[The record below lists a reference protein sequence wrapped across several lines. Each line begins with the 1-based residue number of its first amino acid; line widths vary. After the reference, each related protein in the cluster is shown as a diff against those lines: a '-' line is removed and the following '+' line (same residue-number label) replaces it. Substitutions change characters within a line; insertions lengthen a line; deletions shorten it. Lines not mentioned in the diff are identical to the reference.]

1 MKAARNDKVTKE
13 LNTKQKNRNKNIRLI
28 LVSAII
34 ALLAFVAITI
44 LQSNILDMEESI
56 RVYVVKTNIDEGTK
70 ITQSNLSNYFKVEER
85 VINTLPK
92 NHVKEGEADKL
103 VYKYAGKAYV
113 SEEIVTTEFIEDRA
127 SIKSDLKNPVEIS
140 FSSAAVNAVGGIL
153 REGDIVNIYYQ
164 QEETKGTSTQLL
176 LGQGYIEKAFE
187 GTTLVANDNKEAV
200 TTMFNIVVEEEIAT
214 YFFDKTKGVINLTK
228 VLYDVE

>member
-70 ITQSNLSNYFKVEER
+70 LTQSNLSNYFKVEER

-103 VYKYAGKAYV
+103 VDKYAGKAYV

-176 LGQGYIEKAFE
+176 LGQGYIEKAYKF
-187 GTTLVANDNKEAV
+187 
-200 TTMFNIVVEEEIAT
+200 
-214 YFFDKTKGVINLTK
+214 
-228 VLYDVE
+228 